1 LVKISYFCV
10 KRKRKM
16 KTFAKFALLA
26 AVVCAAACGQAPAPK
41 GALDVI
47 MNRKSVRAYTD
58 QAVTEAQVETILK
71 AAMAAPSGMN
81 IQPWRFVVVRDQAV
95 KDALAG
101 PRGGMTAQAPV
112 VIVVCGETSFLRRPF
127 GAPED
132 AEPVAMENGNWTAD
146 CAAATENL
154 LLAVEA
160 IGLGACWTAGYPY
173 EERIA
178 AIREALS
185 LPENVSPYCVVPIGY
200 PAGDDQ
206 PKDKWKPENIHY
218 DKW

>member
-1 LVKISYFCV
+1 
-10 KRKRKM
+10 M
-16 KTFAKFALLA
+16 KLIAKLAMVA
-26 AVVCAAACGQAPAPK
+26 AVVCAAACGQAPASTEPS
-41 GALDVI
+41 ALDVI
-47 MNRKSVRAYTD
+47 MSRKSVRSYTD
-58 QAVTEAQVETILK
+58 QNVTEAQVETILK
-71 AAMAAPSGMN
+71 AAMAAPTGMN

-101 PRGGMTAQAPV
+101 PRGGMIAQAPV
-112 VIVVCGETSFLRRPF
+112 VVVVCGETVMMRRPF
-127 GAPED
+127 GAGED
-132 AEPVAMENGNWTAD
+132 AEPVAVENGNWTAD

-160 IGLGACWTAGYPY
+160 MGLGACWTAGYPY
-173 EERIA
+173 PERMA
-178 AIREALS
+178 AAREALG
-185 LPENVSPYCVVPIGY
+185 LPENVSPYCIVPIGH